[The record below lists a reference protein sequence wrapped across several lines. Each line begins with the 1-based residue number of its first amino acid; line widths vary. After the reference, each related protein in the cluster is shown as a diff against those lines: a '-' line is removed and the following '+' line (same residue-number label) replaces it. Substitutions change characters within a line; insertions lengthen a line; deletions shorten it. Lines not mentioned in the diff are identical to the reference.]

1 MECKELCIPKSTVI
15 ELEIPQNLPLV
26 TQKEAIQPH
35 IKIIKKRRSINIS
48 IPENIKVAEFFPY
61 ENNQFKTIKQ
71 TYKKGTLKIPLINK
85 DIKNISG
92 ELFINNKSK
101 GILIEEDIKPA
112 PGIKNIIFILL
123 SAFVGGLILNIMPC
137 VLPILGIKAIQ
148 LKANKPG
155 NPVKEAILYWFGIF
169 SSLQILFGMLIGL
182 KLSGKAV
189 GWGFQLQSPIVI
201 QLLTFLFIIIIA
213 VNLDIL
219 RIPLPR
225 FASKKSNGMFFNGVL
240 TTIVATPCT
249 APFLGSALAFAL
261 FQSFLTG
268 IGIFLFI
275 SFGLALPMILLII
288 NPTLSQFL
296 PKTNAWNNRFKYSLN
311 FGFILTIGW
320 LMWILNAQINV
331 KNYIT
336 FYTTLI
342 LLLTV
347 LIVRSKQY
355 SKKVLIIFTTTILLC
370 SIPIITN
377 KPALSEWKPYTPEL
391 VELLEVNKKPFF
403 IDITA
408 KWCVT
413 CQTNKLAVLNTKK
426 ANQLFESKNITLIVA
441 DWTNKTDEITN
452 LLTKHDK
459 VSIPTYIY
467 YDGSNYTI
475 FSDILTFTK
484 LRENLN
490 K

>member
-1 MECKELCIPKSTVI
+1 
-15 ELEIPQNLPLV
+15 
-26 TQKEAIQPH
+26 
-35 IKIIKKRRSINIS
+35 
-48 IPENIKVAEFFPY
+48 
-61 ENNQFKTIKQ
+61 
-71 TYKKGTLKIPLINK
+71 
-85 DIKNISG
+85 
-92 ELFINNKSK
+92 
-101 GILIEEDIKPA
+101 
-112 PGIKNIIFILL
+112 
-123 SAFVGGLILNIMPC
+123 MPC
-137 VLPILGIKAIQ
+137 VLPILGLKAIQ
-148 LKANKPG
+148 LQKHKPD
-155 NPVKEAILYWFGIF
+155 NPVKEAFFYWLGIF
-169 SSLQILFGMLIGL
+169 SSLQILFGILMGL

-201 QLLTFLFIIIIA
+201 QLLILLFIIISAI
-213 VNLDIL
+213 NLDIL
-219 RIPLPR
+219 RIPLPK

-261 FQSFLTG
+261 FQSFFTG
-268 IGIFLFI
+268 IGIFLCI
-275 SFGLALPMILLII
+275 SVGLAAPMILIII
-288 NPTLSQFL
+288 NPMLSQFL
-296 PKTNAWNNRFKYSLN
+296 PRTKAWNNQFKYSLN
-311 FGFILTIGW
+311 FGFVFTIGW
-320 LMWILNAQINV
+320 LMWILNAQINI

-342 LLLTV
+342 LLLTI
-347 LIVRSKQY
+347 LIVRSKQFT
-355 SKKVLIIFTTTILLC
+355 KKILIVFTTTILLC
-370 SIPIITN
+370 TIPIITN

-403 IDITA
+403 IDVTA

-426 ANQLFESKNITLIVA
+426 ADQLFESKNIALIIA
-441 DWTNKTDEITN
+441 DWTNKTDDITN

-467 YDGSNYTI
+467 YDGNNYTI
-475 FSDILTFTK
+475 FGDILTFTK